1 MRRSLLAA
9 TLAAAAVSIVNPVR
23 AQAPW
28 PAAGPP
34 QWPWPQAA
42 SAGAGAQPYPFS
54 APTPWDAYRQ
64 GLINRWE
71 LERYEGPTPQALQGP
86 SPDGGNQGGGD
97 RND

>member
-1 MRRSLLAA
+1 MRSLLAV
-9 TLAAAAVSIVNPVR
+9 TLAAAAMSGVNPVL
-23 AQAPW
+23 AQTPW
-28 PAAGPP
+28 PAAAPP
-34 QWPWPQAA
+34 QWPWPQSA
-42 SAGAGAQPYPFS
+42 SAGVAQPYPFP

>member
-1 MRRSLLAA
+1 MRQIFTGVALAVSL
-9 TLAAAAVSIVNPVR
+9 AVSIAPVR

-34 QWPWPQAA
+34 QWPQVA
-42 SAGAGAQPYPFS
+42 SFGGTYQPYAFP
-54 APTPWDAYRQ
+54 AATPSDAYRQ

-86 SPDGGNQGGGD
+86 SPDGGNQGGGES
-97 RND
+97 RGN